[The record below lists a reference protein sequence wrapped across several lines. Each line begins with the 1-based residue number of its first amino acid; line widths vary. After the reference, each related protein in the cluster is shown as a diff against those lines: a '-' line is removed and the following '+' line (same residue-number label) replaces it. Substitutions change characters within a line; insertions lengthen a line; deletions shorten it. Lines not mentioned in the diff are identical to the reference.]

1 MATTPLSRIHYV
13 SKALANRARL
23 RVLAILEGRELC
35 VGQVAAILDI
45 ARSTASEHLSELRRV
60 GLVSERREG
69 RFVWYSLETAA
80 SARVHLDVVLA
91 ELSDDPT
98 RRTDQAL
105 LARVLSLPHE
115 LVCELGRR
123 ALETGETR
131 RELTEPDSTALSV
144 LHPTNDPQ
152 EDS

>member
-1 MATTPLSRIHYV
+1 MATAPLSRIHYV

-69 RFVWYSLETAA
+69 RFVWYSLETAPSA
-80 SARVHLDVVLA
+80 SIYLDVVLA
-91 ELSDDPT
+91 ELSDDAT
-98 RRTDQAL
+98 ARADRAL
-105 LARVLSLPHE
+105 LVRVLALPHDV
-115 LVCELGRR
+115 VCELGRG
-123 ALETGETR
+123 ALEAGEVR
-131 RELTEPDSTALSV
+131 RGTTNPDSTALPE
-144 LHPTNDPQ
+144 LRKH
-152 EDS
+152 